1 MTSSDIKRRAKKEYK
16 RIHTLLSDVGVSE
29 KRMSI
34 MDPVIVNTSWMK
46 AKLDD
51 AMEEIEQSSVVID
64 YDNGGGQKGIRENPL
79 FKGYEALWKSYML
92 GMAKIMDCL
101 PQEVVKQEME
111 VLEKPK
117 TMLELVRSKH
127 TKDA

>member
-92 GMAKIMDCL
+92 GMSKIMDCL